1 MQNTEKLTERN
12 AVPIGDAEI
21 HRANST
27 SSRRAAA
34 HASLT
39 HIVSSIRSHHTVR
52 GTLTVNGTGRAPMG
66 TVAFNKETADSVR
79 LARPLVSVL
88 KVLLAFVVA
97 AGLTGATSPVPSPT
111 PTMQSGMEGSK
122 AALVRIELVA
132 VAEIAHI
139 DHSSG
144 EVEIARGRS
153 IVPLRSATGILLS
166 ADGIVATTWESLTL
180 DKDTVAAYAANE
192 LFASQMHVPIVGNN
206 GDRARRGSTPDP
218 HWGPHLQHCYKQ
230 VTHCVLFSVA
240 QYHVRTYTSKPG
252 DVVAELLNTPSKP
265 NDVALLRISGGG
277 AAPTAIL
284 APTAVA
290 SKVDGILLGFTQR
303 PTPKVAPVELPTKVD
318 ATAARIRS
326 ATNLAAPLLAGVAS
340 GPVVDRATGQVLG
353 LAGSRQP
360 DGGATLV
367 PAAAI
372 RAALVK
378 TGLQASPSRFDAVFR
393 RGIDHL
399 VAGNQGGSAES
410 ALAESLTY
418 FDSALATNRLAE
430 ARALGAKQASTGQAQ
445 AAGDKNTATS
455 SPGPLVPV
463 LLGALLLA
471 VVWGAMVLVRRRAAL
486 ATASPDSSSRP
497 AASHPPAPGAFR
509 AASQASDHS
518 RASVE
523 RTELTKDA
531 GDNDR
536 RAGRGR
542 SHSVRTDAGEHH
554 SPAQPQAL
562 MYFATPPAPE
572 SNPNAHASAQP
583 EAGETRFA
591 GPLAPRAVGEV
602 PAFCFRCGRQ
612 VQAEWRFCVGCGQ
625 RIG

>member
-1 MQNTEKLTERN
+1 M
-12 AVPIGDAEI
+12 
-21 HRANST
+21 
-27 SSRRAAA
+27 
-34 HASLT
+34 
-39 HIVSSIRSHHTVR
+39 
-52 GTLTVNGTGRAPMG
+52 
-66 TVAFNKETADSVR
+66 ETADLNRETVLR
-79 LARPLVSVL
+79 LPVVHSLDLLLR
-88 KVLLAFVVA
+88 VLLAVVIA
-97 AGLTGATSPVPSPT
+97 AGLAGATSPAPTPS
-111 PTMQSGMEGSK
+111 PTMQSGMEGTK

-166 ADGIVATTWESLTL
+166 ADGIVATTWESLAL

-192 LFASQMHVPIVGNN
+192 LFTSKMHVPILGNN
-206 GDRARRGSTPDP
+206 GNRARRGYTPDP

-240 QYHVRTYTSKPG
+240 QYHVRTYTSTPG

-277 AAPTAIL
+277 AAPTASL
-284 APTAVA
+284 APSAPA
-290 SKVDGILLGFTQR
+290 PKVDGLLLGFTQR
-303 PTPKVAPVELPTKVD
+303 PTPKVAPVQLPTKVD
-318 ATAARIRS
+318 ATAARIQS

-353 LAGSRQP
+353 LAGSRLP

-372 RAALVK
+372 RAALAK

-418 FDSALATNRLAE
+418 FDSALATTRLAE
-430 ARALGAKQASTGQAQ
+430 ARALGAKQASTDRAQ

-455 SPGPLVPV
+455 LPGPLVPV

-471 VVWGAMVLVRRRAAL
+471 IIAGAMVLVRRRAAL
-486 ATASPDSSSRP
+486 ATASPASGSRP
-497 AASHPPAPGAFR
+497 AASHPPAAGVFR
-509 AASQASDHS
+509 AASHAADHS

-523 RTELTKDA
+523 RTELTKYA

-536 RAGRGR
+536 RPTLGRN
-542 SHSVRTDAGEHH
+542 HSVRTDAGEHH
-554 SPAQPQAL
+554 SPTQPQAL

-572 SNPNAHASAQP
+572 SKANAHASAQP
-583 EAGETRFA
+583 GAGETRFA
-591 GPLAPRAVGEV
+591 GPLAPRAAGEV
-602 PAFCFRCGRQ
+602 AAFCFRCGRQ
-612 VQAEWRFCVGCGQ
+612 VQAEWRFCVSCGQ

>member
-1 MQNTEKLTERN
+1 ME
-12 AVPIGDAEI
+12 
-21 HRANST
+21 
-27 SSRRAAA
+27 
-34 HASLT
+34 
-39 HIVSSIRSHHTVR
+39 TVD
-52 GTLTVNGTGRAPMG
+52 LNKDTVL
-66 TVAFNKETADSVR
+66 R
-79 LARPLVSVL
+79 LRVVHPLDLLL
-88 KVLLAFVVA
+88 KVLLAFGIA
-97 AGLTGATSPVPSPT
+97 ASLIGASSPAPSPT
-111 PTMQSGMEGSK
+111 PTLLSGMEGTK

-166 ADGIVATTWESLTL
+166 ADGIVATTWESLAL

-192 LFASQMHVPIVGNN
+192 LFASKMHVPILGNN
-206 GDRARRGSTPDP
+206 GNRARRGYTPDA

-277 AAPTAIL
+277 AAPTASL
-284 APTAVA
+284 APTAAA
-290 SKVDGILLGFTQR
+290 SKVDGMLLGFTQR
-303 PTPKVAPVELPTKVD
+303 PTLKVAPVQLPTKVD
-318 ATAARIRS
+318 ATGARIQS

-378 TGLQASPSRFDAVFR
+378 TGLQTSPSRFDAVFR

-418 FDSALATNRLAE
+418 FDSALAATRLAE

-455 SPGPLVPV
+455 LPGPLVPV

-471 VVWGAMVLVRRRAAL
+471 VIAGAMVLVRRRAAL
-486 ATASPDSSSRP
+486 ASASSAGVSRP
-497 AASHPPAPGAFR
+497 AASHPPASGAPR
-509 AASQASDHS
+509 TTSHAPDHS

-536 RAGRGR
+536 RVNRGR
-542 SHSVRTDAGEHH
+542 NHSVRTDAGEHH

-572 SNPNAHASAQP
+572 SKPNAPASAQP
-583 EAGETRFA
+583 GAGETRFA
-591 GPLAPRAVGEV
+591 GPLAPRAAGEV

-612 VQAEWRFCVGCGQ
+612 VQAEWQFCVSCGQ

>member
-1 MQNTEKLTERN
+1 ME
-12 AVPIGDAEI
+12 
-21 HRANST
+21 
-27 SSRRAAA
+27 
-34 HASLT
+34 
-39 HIVSSIRSHHTVR
+39 
-52 GTLTVNGTGRAPMG
+52 
-66 TVAFNKETADSVR
+66 TVALNREPVLR
-79 LARPLVSVL
+79 LLGVHSLDLLL
-88 KVLLAFVVA
+88 KVLLASVIV
-97 AGLTGATSPVPSPT
+97 AGLTGASSPAPTPT

-144 EVEIARGRS
+144 EVVIARGRS

-230 VTHCVLFSVA
+230 VTHCILFSVA
-240 QYHVRTYTSKPG
+240 QYHVRTYTSKAG

-277 AAPTAIL
+277 AAPTATL
-284 APTAVA
+284 APTAAA
-290 SKVDGILLGFTQR
+290 SKVDGMLLGFTQR

-318 ATAARIRS
+318 ATAARIQS

-445 AAGDKNTATS
+445 AADKNTATS

-471 VVWGAMVLVRRRAAL
+471 VIGGAMVLVRRRAAL
-486 ATASPDSSSRP
+486 ATASPASGSRP
-497 AASHPPAPGAFR
+497 AASHPPASGAFR

-531 GDNDR
+531 GDTDR
-536 RAGRGR
+536 RASRGR
-542 SHSVRTDAGEHH
+542 SRSVRTDAGEHH

-572 SNPNAHASAQP
+572 SNTNAHASAQP
-583 EAGETRFA
+583 GAGETRFA
-591 GPLAPRAVGEV
+591 GPLAPRAVGEL
-602 PAFCFRCGRQ
+602 PTFCFRCGRQ
-612 VQAEWRFCVGCGQ
+612 VQAEWRFCVSCGQ

>member
-1 MQNTEKLTERN
+1 
-12 AVPIGDAEI
+12 
-21 HRANST
+21 
-27 SSRRAAA
+27 
-34 HASLT
+34 
-39 HIVSSIRSHHTVR
+39 
-52 GTLTVNGTGRAPMG
+52 MG
-66 TVAFNKETADSVR
+66 TVAFNKESVNRLR
-79 LARPLVSVL
+79 LAHPLVSLL
-88 KVLLAFVVA
+88 KVLLAIVAA
-97 AGLTGATSPVPSPT
+97 AGLTGASSPAPSPA

-122 AALVRIELVA
+122 AALVRVELVA

-180 DKDTVAAYAANE
+180 DKNTVAAYAANE

-230 VTHCVLFSVA
+230 VTHCILFSVA

-277 AAPTAIL
+277 AAPTATL
-284 APTAVA
+284 APTAA
-290 SKVDGILLGFTQR
+290 TSKVDGMLLGFTQR
-303 PTPKVAPVELPTKVD
+303 PTPKVPPVELPTKVD
-318 ATAARIRS
+318 TTAARIQS
-326 ATNLAAPLLAGVAS
+326 ATNLAAPLLAGMGG

-353 LAGSRQP
+353 LAGLRQP
-360 DGGATLV
+360 DGKAILV

-372 RAALVK
+372 RGALAK
-378 TGLQASPSRFDAVFR
+378 AGLQVSPSRFDVVFR
-393 RGIDHL
+393 RGVDHL

-410 ALAESLTY
+410 ALEESLTY

-430 ARALGAKQASTGQAQ
+430 ARALGAKQTSKDPAQ
-445 AAGDKNTATS
+445 ASEDKNTATS

-463 LLGALLLA
+463 LLGVLLLA
-471 VVWGAMVLVRRRAAL
+471 AIAAAIVLVRRRGAL
-486 ATASPDSSSRP
+486 ATSSPAGGTPPVPPDSP
-497 AASHPPAPGAFR
+497 ATTPFR
-509 AASQASDHS
+509 AAPLAPSHS

-523 RTELTKDA
+523 RTELTKA
-531 GDNDR
+531 GTEER
-536 RAGRGR
+536 SSRGR
-542 SHSVRTDAGEHH
+542 DNSVRTNAGEHH
-554 SPAQPQAL
+554 SPVQTH
-562 MYFATPPAPE
+562 TPPNPATHAPSGLS
-572 SNPNAHASAQP
+572 SNNDARPKP
-583 EAGETRFA
+583 DAGETRYA
-591 GPLAPRAVGEV
+591 GPLAPRAVNDV

-612 VQAEWRFCVGCGQ
+612 VQPEWRFCVSCGQ
-625 RIG
+625 RVG

>member
-1 MQNTEKLTERN
+1 MLPLP
-12 AVPIGDAEI
+12 VV
-21 HRANST
+21 H
-27 SSRRAAA
+27 
-34 HASLT
+34 SLD
-39 HIVSSIRSHHTVR
+39 
-52 GTLTVNGTGRAPMG
+52 L
-66 TVAFNKETADSVR
+66 
-79 LARPLVSVL
+79 LL
-88 KVLLAFVVA
+88 KVLLAVVIA
-97 AGLTGATSPVPSPT
+97 AGLTGASSPAPSSTPSPT

-144 EVEIARGRS
+144 EVEMARGRS

-192 LFASQMHVPIVGNN
+192 LFASKMHVPIVGNN
-206 GDRARRGSTPDP
+206 GNRARRGSTPDP

-230 VTHCVLFSVA
+230 VTHCVLFTVA

-277 AAPTAIL
+277 AAPTAAL
-284 APTAVA
+284 ASTAA
-290 SKVDGILLGFTQR
+290 APKVDGMLLGFTQR

-318 ATAARIRS
+318 ARAARVQS

-340 GPVVDRATGQVLG
+340 GPVVDQATGQILG

-410 ALAESLTY
+410 ALEESLTY

-430 ARALGAKQASTGQAQ
+430 ARALGAKQASKGQAQ
-445 AAGDKNTATS
+445 AAGDKDTATS
-455 SPGPLVPV
+455 SPGALVPV

-471 VVWGAMVLVRRRAAL
+471 VIGGAMVLVRRRAAS
-486 ATASPDSSSRP
+486 ATASAASGSRP
-497 AASHPPAPGAFR
+497 AASHPPASGALR
-509 AASQASDHS
+509 AAAQASDHS

-523 RTELTKDA
+523 RTELTKAA

-536 RAGRGR
+536 HASRGR

-554 SPAQPQAL
+554 SPAQPQARTH
-562 MYFATPPAPE
+562 FATPPAPGSD
-572 SNPNAHASAQP
+572 SNTHASAQP
-583 EAGETRFA
+583 GAGETRFA
-591 GPLAPRAVGEV
+591 GPLAPRAVGGAVGEV
-602 PAFCFRCGRQ
+602 AAFCFRCGRQ
-612 VQAEWRFCVGCGQ
+612 VQPEWRFCVSCGQ
-625 RIG
+625 RMG